1 MKERRILDLTKVI
14 IEIKDKK
21 DDTNSCNVEIKM
33 QGYDKG
39 TKNEKDITA
48 VVYNAVNE
56 TITNLKNIG

>member
-1 MKERRILDLTKVI
+1 MTKVI

-21 DDTNSCNVEIKM
+21 DNTNSCNVEIKM

-48 VVYNAVNE
+48 VVYNTVSEAV
-56 TITNLKNIG
+56 TNLEKIG

>member
-1 MKERRILDLTKVI
+1 MTKVI

-21 DDTNSCNVEIKM
+21 DDTDSCNVEIKM

>member
-1 MKERRILDLTKVI
+1 MTKVI

-39 TKNEKDITA
+39 NDNEKQMTA
-48 VVYNAVNE
+48 VIYNTVCE
-56 TITNLKNIG
+56 TLKNLNNISEEGR

>member
-1 MKERRILDLTKVI
+1 MTKVI

-39 TKNEKDITA
+39 NKNEQSITA
-48 VVYNAVNE
+48 VVYNAVAE
-56 TITNLKNIG
+56 TIKNLKNIG